1 MHGLAFFFCNHAEKD
16 RREALPVLRSLVRQL
31 AAPKS
36 NTHAA
41 RRGLREARKRATDK
55 GSGLG
60 LSECR
65 HQLLDSFNSY
75 LETIV
80 ILDALDE
87 MVNEELVL
95 LIKEINNII
104 SDTRD
109 RTKVKIFV
117 SSRPDE
123 EVEVAF
129 NSGPT
134 VTIQATDNRND
145 IEKFVINELDEF
157 GRTHPKSVVNLRK
170 EKITEDI
177 LDKCDNM

>member
-41 RRGLREARKRATDK
+41 RRGLREARRRATDK
-55 GSGLG
+55 GSNLG

-75 LETIV
+75 SETTV
-80 ILDALDE
+80 IIDALDE
-87 MVNEELVL
+87 LVNEELVL

-104 SDTRD
+104 SDLRD

-123 EVEVAF
+123 EVGVAF

-157 GRTHPKSVVNLRK
+157 GKSHPRSVVNLRRK
-170 EKITEDI
+170 KITEHI